1 VKRGEYSITSSVWV
15 YPEGIE
21 SFSPALA
28 MQSPTLG
35 DGAMM
40 PPTLK
45 GLNGV
50 ATAAGAGDAT
60 PLGLGIILVGDP
72 G

>member
-1 VKRGEYSITSSVWV
+1 MLIN
-15 YPEGIE
+15 PEGIE

-35 DGAMM
+35 DGGIKSS
-40 PPTLK
+40 TLN

-60 PLGLGIILVGDP
+60 PLGLGIILGDDYP

>member
-1 VKRGEYSITSSVWV
+1 MKSS
-15 YPEGIE
+15 
-21 SFSPALA
+21 
-28 MQSPTLG
+28 
-35 DGAMM
+35 
-40 PPTLK
+40 TLK

-60 PLGLGIILVGDP
+60 PLGLEIILWDDYP